1 MSRLAVTALRFW
13 GGVALCLVAGLAQA
27 QVPVDPG
34 GTVEGPEPWVVGVYT
49 PRVFFPNSLAR
60 NEYAASVAAALQGAT
75 GQPFRGRAFA
85 AAGAFGT
92 QVEAG
97 AVHFA
102 VVEAQMVLERGYS
115 ALAQGTAGGQPTR
128 PMVLVTAGGKGA
140 NVGAL
145 SGKSLAR
152 VVVGKGDANFVSHF
166 LLQGQV
172 PTDYFKVAKTARDVQ
187 GALSLVRLGKADVTL
202 TYASATGGLSPV
214 FQSRPAPLPV
224 FVRTGAAVPAEVVA
238 AVRGAITGVKVNAG
252 VFDGFTAYD
261 AKVLAPLKRA
271 LAGGGRAIPKL
282 VFSGAREELP
292 PVPAHVGRD
301 GAPPVHL
308 PDAARSLGTL
318 DPPPD
323 LL

>member
-1 MSRLAVTALRFW
+1 VSRLALSIALS
-13 GGVALCLVAGLAQA
+13 LLAGAAQA

-34 GTVEGPEPWVVGVYT
+34 ATVEGPQPWVVGVYT

-60 NEYAASVAAALQGAT
+60 NRYATSVAAALQSAT

-85 AAGAFGT
+85 ASGAFGG

-102 VVEAQMVLERGYS
+102 VVEAQMVIERGYP
-115 ALAQGTAGGQPTR
+115 ALAQGTSGGRSAR

-145 SGKSLAR
+145 SGRSLAR

-172 PTDYFKVAKTARDVQ
+172 PSNYFKVGKTARDVQ

-202 TYASATGGLSPV
+202 TYAGATGGLSAV
-214 FQSRPAPLPV
+214 FRSRPAPLPV

-238 AVRGAITGVKVNAG
+238 AVRGAITGVKVDAG
-252 VFDGFTAYD
+252 VFDGFSGYD
-261 AKVLAPLKRA
+261 AKALAPLRRA
-271 LAGGGRAIPKL
+271 LAAGGRAIPKL

-292 PVPAHVGRD
+292 PVSAYVGKG
-301 GAPPVHL
+301 GAPPVRL